1 MATQL
6 EVCVLETPRD
16 GGTATGQ
23 HLLEHLEE
31 SQRERELAAER
42 EREREVQETPRV
54 LDVLESPA
62 AGEHLLNSQRER
74 EREMAA
80 ERDVLATPR
89 DGGAGTGQRLLA
101 GEREMEAQPVVDT
114 PPLHASG
121 AAQRV
126 QQTLQQLQQ
135 TLQLDVLHES
145 GAAEQ
150 AKAELK
156 AEMGV

>member
-1 MATQL
+1 M
-6 EVCVLETPRD
+6 
-16 GGTATGQ
+16 
-23 HLLEHLEE
+23 
-31 SQRERELAAER
+31 AAER
-42 EREREVQETPRV
+42 E
-54 LDVLESPA
+54 VLE
-62 AGEHLLNSQRER
+62 
-74 EREMAA
+74 
-80 ERDVLATPR
+80 TPR

-101 GEREMEAQPVVDT
+101 AEREMAAQLDVLET

-126 QQTLQQLQQ
+126 QQTLQRLQQ
-135 TLQLDVLHES
+135 TLELDVLEVPSLLHET

>member
-1 MATQL
+1 
-6 EVCVLETPRD
+6 VLETPRD
-16 GGTATGQ
+16 GGAATGQ
-23 HLLEHLEE
+23 HLLEHM
-31 SQRERELAAER
+31 SQRESEMAAER

-54 LDVLESPA
+54 LDVLEIPA
-62 AGEHLLNSQRER
+62 AGEHLLNSQSER
-74 EREMAA
+74 ESKMAA
-80 ERDVLATPR
+80 ERVVLETPR
-89 DGGAGTGQRLLA
+89 DGGAGTGQRLVEA
-101 GEREMEAQPVVDT
+101 VREMAAQPDVDT

-126 QQTLQQLQQ
+126 QQTLQHLQQ
-135 TLQLDVLHES
+135 TLQLGVLEVPSLHES